1 MNIRVNGVAP
11 GVIKTPLWTEHPEK
25 MTFLDETKDA
35 WATPEEVAVAMFRCL
50 EEAELGGGKIL
61 EVGAKQTRLV
71 EALVCSPGRP
81 PCMCICAN
89 SWRCR
94 TIRDRAG
101 QGILLATFIS
111 SIGRCTNCCVK
122 TDGAGALA
130 RRSCSV
136 QLLLVVVE
144 RSSKLDL
151 AKPALDVSAEIL
163 VTRLITCTVLF
174 TRGMLVEERTIVS

>member
-35 WATPEEVAVAMFRCL
+35 WATPEEVAVAMLRCL

-71 EALVCSPGRP
+71 EALVCNPEQA
-81 PCMCICAN
+81 PCVRICADG
-89 SWRCR
+89 WRCR

-101 QGILLATFIS
+101 RDIRLAIFTS
-111 SIGRCTNCCVK
+111 SIGRCTNGCVK
-122 TDGAGALA
+122 MDGAGALA

-163 VTRLITCTVLF
+163 VARLITCTMLF
-174 TRGMLVEERTIVS
+174 TRGILV